1 MYAVEP
7 ERLITD
13 SIVLID
19 SRLDPARVT
28 APFEETIHHLSDV
41 YHDLADIGREQTV
54 YQNTWAYEHA
64 HIELT
69 TIVSTLFSDQV
80 LERIRSYS
88 GSFRNRRRQEDILK
102 KFTVVTGQLSET
114 IHKTSTSPRLFRT
127 TGFLI
132 ALTEALI
139 SLIIVLVISRAAD
152 MFDQAVPIPQLSLLF
167 IGIFGVIRLLLEQ
180 AKQRFLLHWRWT
192 RYLDTID
199 KAFEGISVLTA
210 ISCILAYHVKRGT
223 FLEEMD
229 DLLEKGIALL
239 GKRTTPEERRR
250 RRAAHK
256 ASRKIQDIEARI
268 AHLRVTSGTDDV
280 AQTLGLRQRAVGP
293 KRWHRRPGTG
303 FLRSRRSGKNLTSAG
318 SRGSSEE
325 RPRSPK
331 GIRINHLPATAAVSR
346 FSSQVRGIWK
356 MVRGADPDETR
367 RAIPDATDP
376 APADPVGPLP
386 QTRNTPDDQRTPHE

>member
-7 ERLITD
+7 ERLIHD
-13 SIVLID
+13 SIILID
-19 SRLDPARVT
+19 SRLDAVRVT
-28 APFEETIHHLSDV
+28 APFDETIRHLSEV
-41 YHDLADIGREQTV
+41 YHDLADIGREQSV

-64 HIELT
+64 HIELK
-69 TIVSTLFSDQV
+69 TIISTLFSDQV
-80 LERIRSYS
+80 LERFRSYS

-102 KFTVVTGQLSET
+102 KFSAVTDHLSET

-180 AKQRFLLHWRWT
+180 AKQRFLMHWRWT
-192 RYLDTID
+192 RYLDTVD

-229 DLLEKGIALL
+229 DLLEKGVALL
-239 GKRTTPEERRR
+239 GRRTTPDERRR
-250 RRAAHK
+250 RRATHK
-256 ASRKIQDIEARI
+256 ASRRVQDIEARI
-268 AHLRVTSGTDDV
+268 AHLRVTAGTDDV
-280 AQTLGLRQRAVGP
+280 AQALGLRQHPIGP
-293 KRWHRRPGTG
+293 MRWRRSSKSGI
-303 FLRSRRSGKNLTSAG
+303 LASRRMVSGQGASEQASGSAG
-318 SRGSSEE
+318 GR
-325 RPRSPK
+325 K
-331 GIRINHLPATAAVSR
+331 GVLKSARRLPSAAVVSR
-346 FSSQVRGIWK
+346 FTSQVRGVWQLF
-356 MVRGADPDETR
+356 RGGEQLDTSNPAPTTPPMDPSDR
-367 RAIPDATDP
+367 TDP
-376 APADPVGPLP
+376 QGKHPPNGMKESGREV
-386 QTRNTPDDQRTPHE
+386 